1 MCRGE
6 NLPANKSRTVF
17 LPSLGRVYFLLERAI
32 LQQYVN
38 KKREN

>member
-17 LPSLGRVYFLLERAI
+17 LPSLGRIYFLLETAI
-32 LQQYVN
+32 LQQYIDN
-38 KKREN
+38 KREN